1 MWTLLVRY
9 KQRPAPQNDTR
20 GVPSGGTSPPD
31 PRLAARARRGASSAA
46 TERRAAAIGGPLQ
59 RAAARPAAAL
69 SMSVDLPRDGT
80 CRDTVSELAAGAMR
94 AASHAMGGVMH
105 ARGMATRMRKTPS
118 KGSSGGRA
126 RREARRR

>member
-31 PRLAARARRGASSAA
+31 PRLARPAARARRGASSAA

-69 SMSVDLPRDGT
+69 SVSVDLPRV
-80 CRDTVSELAAGAMR
+80 RDVPGHR
-94 AASHAMGGVMH
+94 QR
-105 ARGMATRMRKTPS
+105 ARG
-118 KGSSGGRA
+118 GRNA
-126 RREARRR
+126 RGKSRNGWCDACERHGDAHAENAE